1 MSDSPGNPSSRTIL
15 VVDDEARIREVI
27 QLALEREG
35 FRVRCASD
43 TREARLAITQHPFSL
58 IVLDIMLP
66 DGDGLAFCR
75 ELRQRSN
82 TPILFV
88 SARSD
93 EIDRILGLEMGGDD
107 YLTKPF
113 SPRELVA
120 RVKAVL
126 RRVSGVIEPDAK
138 KNLLQHGRVSV
149 DLEQH
154 RVSVSAGEKSTTL
167 VLTPTEL
174 GLLASLFERPGVV
187 LSRNQLMKR
196 AYTYDNLVTER
207 TIDTHVRRVRAKF
220 REFGFDP
227 ITTVHGV
234 GYRAYDPETEG
245 A

>member
-1 MSDSPGNPSSRTIL
+1 MIL
-15 VVDDEARIREVI
+15 VVDDEVRIREVI

-35 FRVRCASD
+35 FRVRCAGD
-43 TREARLAITQHPFSL
+43 TREARLAITQHTFSL

-149 DLEQH
+149 DIEQH
-154 RVSVSAGEKSTTL
+154 RVSVSAGEKTTTL

-234 GYRAYDPETEG
+234 GYRAYDPETES

>member
-1 MSDSPGNPSSRTIL
+1 MSDSTGNPSSRMIL
-15 VVDDEARIREVI
+15 VVDDEVRIREVI

-35 FRVRCASD
+35 FRVRCAGD
-43 TREARLAITQHPFSL
+43 TREARLAITQHTFSL

-149 DLEQH
+149 DIEQH
-154 RVSVSAGEKSTTL
+154 RVSVSAGEKTTTL

-234 GYRAYDPETEG
+234 GYRAYDPETES

>member
-1 MSDSPGNPSSRTIL
+1 VNEALDHPSSRMIL
-15 VVDDEARIREVI
+15 VVDDEVRIREVI

-43 TREARLAITQHPFSL
+43 TREARLAITQHTFSL
-58 IVLDIMLP
+58 LVLDIMLP

-75 ELRQRSN
+75 ELRQRSS

-126 RRVSGVIEPDAK
+126 RRVSGVSEPDAR
-138 KNLLQHGRVSV
+138 KNLLQHGRVTV
-149 DLEQH
+149 DIEQH
-154 RVSVSAGEKSTTL
+154 RVSVMVDQKSTTL

-234 GYRAYDPETEG
+234 GYRAYDPETES

>member
-1 MSDSPGNPSSRTIL
+1 MIL

-43 TREARLAITQHPFSL
+43 TREARLAITQHTFSL

-149 DLEQH
+149 DIEQH
-154 RVSVSAGEKSTTL
+154 RVSVSAGEKTTTL

>member
-1 MSDSPGNPSSRTIL
+1 MIL
-15 VVDDEARIREVI
+15 VVDDEVRIREVI

-43 TREARLAITQHPFSL
+43 TREARLAITQHTFSL
-58 IVLDIMLP
+58 LVLDVMLP

-138 KNLLQHGRVSV
+138 RNLLQHGRVSV
-149 DLEQH
+149 DIEQH
-154 RVSVSAGEKSTTL
+154 RVSVSTGEKTSTL

-234 GYRAYDPETEG
+234 GYRAYDPETES